1 MKKILLVEDDFSL
14 GQTLHDRLSQ
24 DYEITWVQTGEQALN
39 KVKAAKDLN
48 LIILDVGLPDQNG
61 FTLAT
66 QIRNLVKVPFLFLT
80 AQSDA
85 ESRLKGYQLGAEEFI
100 PKPFHLKELL
110 IRLDHVLRL
119 HSPIEMF
126 KSGQIEISFSDLHI
140 LNEKKEKVSL
150 SSSEM
155 KLLEILIKQSPKVI
169 DRDEIMNEV
178 WGLDSQLSHRS
189 IDNMIVKIRSALS
202 AEGSCIKTIRGR
214 GYQWL
219 TEKGE

>member
-1 MKKILLVEDDFSL
+1 M
-14 GQTLHDRLSQ
+14 
-24 DYEITWVQTGEQALN
+24 
-39 KVKAAKDLN
+39 
-48 LIILDVGLPDQNG
+48 
-61 FTLAT
+61 
-66 QIRNLVKVPFLFLT
+66 KVPFLFLT

-85 ESRLKGYQLGAEEFI
+85 ESRLMGYQLGAEEFI

-119 HSPIEMF
+119 HSPMEVMRT
-126 KSGQIEISFSDLHI
+126 GNIEINFSDLHI
-140 LNEKKEKVSL
+140 LNEKKERVNL

-155 KLLEILIKQSPKVI
+155 KVLEILIKQSPKVV
-169 DRDEIMNEV
+169 DRDDIMNEV

-202 AEGSCIKTIRGR
+202 TEGSYIKTIRGR

-219 TEKGE
+219 MEKGE